1 MCPKQVQ
8 VSTQPTWPDDSS
20 IAEDCHATVAMVFAS
35 CMWVAQAASALCC
48 TVCRLT
54 PPLRPPPQVPLL
66 LGTTILKGFQGWR
79 HKRRM
84 KRRVTD
90 PNLAQ
95 NRKEVTLEWDSLE
108 CTLTDKQG
116 RQRILLDNLQG
127 SARPGRWV

>member
-1 MCPKQVQ
+1 M
-8 VSTQPTWPDDSS
+8 
-20 IAEDCHATVAMVFAS
+20 
-35 CMWVAQAASALCC
+35 
-48 TVCRLT
+48 
-54 PPLRPPPQVPLL
+54 PLL

-84 KRRVTD
+84 KRRGTD

-116 RQRILLDNLQG
+116 WQRILLDNLQG
-127 SARPGRWV
+127 SARPGRWVKKEVGNAGGYLLGCAALTWSLATTGQERWLQLVRA

>member
-1 MCPKQVQ
+1 MHPTFLTNAVPKTAYTSLWLWWKHLWEACTRVHKRQVHFAAQ
-8 VSTQPTWPDDSS
+8 SADSS
-20 IAEDCHATVAMVFAS
+20 LPFK
-35 CMWVAQAASALCC
+35 
-48 TVCRLT
+48 
-54 PPLRPPPQVPLL
+54 PPSHTQVPLL